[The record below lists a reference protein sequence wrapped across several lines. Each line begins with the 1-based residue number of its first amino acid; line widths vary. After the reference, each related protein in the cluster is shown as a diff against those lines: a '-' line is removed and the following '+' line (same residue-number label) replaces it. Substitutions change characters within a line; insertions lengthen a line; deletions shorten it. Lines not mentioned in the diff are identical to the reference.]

1 MNIRIEKRAEL
12 KVKPKK
18 GEPLGFGDIFTDHM
32 FLMDYTEG
40 KGWHDARIVPYAPLS
55 LDPAAMVFHY
65 AQEMFEGMKA
75 YIAVDGSIRLFRPDM
90 NIKRMNN
97 SNRRLCIP
105 EVAPEDVMQALTEL
119 INLEKEWIPTDPG
132 TSLYI
137 RPFIIATDAHLG
149 VRPSNKYLF
158 CIILSPVGSYY
169 KEGINPVKIYVEDEY
184 VRAVKGGLGYAK
196 TGGNYAAS
204 LKAQEKAHELGYS
217 QVLWLDGYTRKY
229 IDEVGTMNVFFV
241 IDNEVITPSLEG
253 SILPGVTRDTTIN
266 LLKHWGY
273 KVTERKLSIDEV
285 TAAYD
290 AGKLNEAVRYRYGCR
305 HFSDRRTQLRRQAHA
320 DQRRRDRPDL
330 SQDFRYRYR
339 HSVRQGRRSVRLE
352 R

>member
-1 MNIRIEKRAEL
+1 MNISIEKRAEL
-12 KVKPKK
+12 KVKPNK

-119 INLEKEWIPTDPG
+119 INLEKDWIPTDPG

-149 VRPSNKYLF
+149 VRPSNK
-158 CIILSPVGSYY
+158 
-169 KEGINPVKIYVEDEY
+169 
-184 VRAVKGGLGYAK
+184 
-196 TGGNYAAS
+196 
-204 LKAQEKAHELGYS
+204 
-217 QVLWLDGYTRKY
+217 VLYHP
-229 IDEVGTMNVFFV
+229 F
-241 IDNEVITPSLEG
+241 
-253 SILPGVTRDTTIN
+253 
-266 LLKHWGY
+266 
-273 KVTERKLSIDEV
+273 
-285 TAAYD
+285 
-290 AGKLNEAVRYRYGCR
+290 AG
-305 HFSDRRTQLRRQAHA
+305 
-320 DQRRRDRPDL
+320 
-330 SQDFRYRYR
+330 
-339 HSVRQGRRSVRLE
+339 RLVL
-352 R
+352 